1 MEKKAPYIGTVLKA
15 LGGLLAVW
23 LLMLLPIQIIEPT
36 LDRER
41 QTYVSSADTPSVADQ
56 SDFSSPVYGYEAVA
70 LVSPHTGFSFL
81 PSLVL
86 LPWLLSAFYRCLCI
100 TLSGRLFGS
109 YFSFGFLLPIFEH
122 QIAINAP

>member
-1 MEKKAPYIGTVLKA
+1 MKG
-15 LGGLLAVW
+15 LGGLLAAW
-23 LLMLLPIQIIEPT
+23 LLLLLPIRTIEPL
-36 LDRER
+36 LDPER
-41 QTYVSSADTPSVADQ
+41 QAYVLSADMPSVADQ

-70 LVSPHTGFSFL
+70 LVSPQPGFSFL

-86 LPWLLSAFYRCLCI
+86 LPWFVSDFYRCLCI
-100 TLSGRLFGS
+100 TLPGRLFGS